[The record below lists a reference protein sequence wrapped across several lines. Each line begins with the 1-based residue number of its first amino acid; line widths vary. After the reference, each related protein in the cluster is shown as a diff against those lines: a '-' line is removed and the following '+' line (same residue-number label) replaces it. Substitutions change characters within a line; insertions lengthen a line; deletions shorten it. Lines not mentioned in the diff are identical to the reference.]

1 MLTIYMIFLLLM
13 TALLS
18 SYITTH
24 LPTFIHV
31 FKHVLTRAKSKS
43 PKVSINDLDVRIHDI
58 ETALNNVIKRQI
70 RKDKNTVRKNQEE
83 VVTYL
88 QTLQNDEK

>member
-24 LPTFIHV
+24 LPTF
-31 FKHVLTRAKSKS
+31 KHVLQRVLTHTRPKSRT
-43 PKVSINDLDVRIHDI
+43 VLINDLDARITEL

-70 RKDKNTVRKNQEE
+70 RKDKNTVRKIQEE

-88 QTLQNDEK
+88 QTLQNDDK